1 MERYEECIEAL
12 SDRLGILRDFTD
24 YQTQTKYVADIQ
36 VKKVL
41 LKALGFP
48 ADSLNEAEAALFRLQ
63 SDEWRF
69 FTPPA
74 VVLKEGQLA
83 ELFGRQGFFL
93 PIVVAQQEK
102 NLPLKGILTLESGE
116 SECFEFH
123 LDFQE
128 EASFLLEGE
137 AYNRYRIFIPRVL
150 PWGYHRFSFEFEGT
164 KSPSGRT
171 TEVIMAP
178 AACYVPENLREGKT
192 FGVPLQLYAMRS
204 ASNWGIGDFKDLR
217 EFALLAHEKGAGLVG
232 VNPLSALFLEEPAQ
246 ASPYYATHRLLLNP
260 LYICVTEVEEFT
272 DSEQIRVLI
281 SSELF
286 QEKLQKC
293 RESEKVLYEDV
304 AELKE
309 KALRLLFEEFCHRN
323 MDENGQPISDRGR
336 AFVTFCEEKKE
347 DLEPYALYQ
356 AVCLEKTKEEAEIFL
371 CSSQNAEEFAKTHA
385 EDILYLKYLQFL
397 AFGQLEKACRE
408 LEEKSEGK
416 TGFYMDIAV
425 GTAGRSAEVYG
436 QPELYMKGVAI
447 GSPPDFFNIRGQD
460 WGLAPM
466 NPLELSRTGFRFM
479 RRLFARYMS
488 CSKAVRLDHVF
499 SLERLFL
506 QAPDGMGG
514 AYLRYPFYE
523 LSGIL
528 ALESHR
534 NKCLV
539 IGEDLGTSP
548 EGFFDKMQGQ
558 KIFCFRIF
566 RYEKRFDSYLTPF
579 EYETDCTVVT
589 GTHDMSPFPSFWRGT
604 DLKFLEK
611 FGGWDEEKIRFESD
625 ERAAERK
632 EIILALAKQGIF
644 FADTVKE
651 DFPILEGK
659 ELPSL
664 AISAVYRFL
673 SEANSKIL
681 LIQLEDVFGQE
692 YQVNV
697 PGTTWEYP
705 NWRYKLEINLE
716 DFPKQPS
723 FEKVFQTVHKKR

>member
-1 MERYEECIEAL
+1 MHAEQGRTGVHHVHAVGGEEQRYGAAAAHIDLAQFRHLPGNVSGIEHAAHPAEVFRVRVVGAVFSPGARELAEGHAVAEEGGIGVIAGAMIGMKEPDVAKNPIEANL
-12 SDRLGILRDFTD
+12 RALRQELTKAREKTQGIIGVNIMVALTTFSQMVRTAIENR
-24 YQTQTKYVADIQ
+24 ADI
-36 VKKVL
+36 
-41 LKALGFP
+41 
-48 ADSLNEAEAALFRLQ
+48 
-63 SDEWRF
+63 
-69 FTPPA
+69 
-74 VVLKEGQLA
+74 
-83 ELFGRQGFFL
+83 
-93 PIVVAQQEK
+93 
-102 NLPLKGILTLESGE
+102 
-116 SECFEFH
+116 
-123 LDFQE
+123 
-128 EASFLLEGE
+128 
-137 AYNRYRIFIPRVL
+137 IF
-150 PWGYHRFSFEFEGT
+150 S
-164 KSPSGRT
+164 
-171 TEVIMAP
+171 
-178 AACYVPENLREGKT
+178 
-192 FGVPLQLYAMRS
+192 
-204 ASNWGIGDFKDLR
+204 
-217 EFALLAHEKGAGLVG
+217 GAGL
-232 VNPLSALFLEEPAQ
+232 PLEMPKHLLQ
-246 ASPYYATHRLLLNP
+246 A
-260 LYICVTEVEEFT
+260 
-272 DSEQIRVLI
+272 
-281 SSELF
+281 
-286 QEKLQKC
+286 
-293 RESEKVLYEDV
+293 
-304 AELKE
+304 
-309 KALRLLFEEFCHRN
+309 
-323 MDENGQPISDRGR
+323 
-336 AFVTFCEEKKE
+336 CEEKKE

-397 AFGQLEKACRE
+397 AFGQLERACRE

-548 EGFFDKMQGQ
+548 EGFFDKMQEQ